1 MVANKCGNLKW
12 VPYDASPDYGLGE
25 VLARPLVPV
34 LDNKDSGGAAAVFIQ
49 RQMQVHNTKA
59 GGSGNKSSSSI
70 VVVGGAMLLAVVGL
84 MLSPFRK
91 RLCGKRKKEMHV
103 A

>member
-1 MVANKCGNLKW
+1 
-12 VPYDASPDYGLGE
+12 
-25 VLARPLVPV
+25 
-34 LDNKDSGGAAAVFIQ
+34 
-49 RQMQVHNTKA
+49 MQVHTTTA
-59 GGSGNKSSSSI
+59 GGSGNGSSSSSI